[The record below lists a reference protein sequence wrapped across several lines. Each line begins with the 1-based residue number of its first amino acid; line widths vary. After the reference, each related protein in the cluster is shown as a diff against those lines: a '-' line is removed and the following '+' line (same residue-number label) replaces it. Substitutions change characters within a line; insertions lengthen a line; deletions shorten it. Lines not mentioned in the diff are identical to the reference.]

1 MSFADLSTSLVTRT
15 APSYWPLS
23 FVAFSVSGLAYWRG
37 CRISSEGPPIP
48 SAGPL
53 QLLLAIFYLAHW
65 FVVIPWV
72 ALKMAVLPKRLVWA
86 KTSHGEQEPVQA

>member
-1 MSFADLSTSLVTRT
+1 
-15 APSYWPLS
+15 
-23 FVAFSVSGLAYWRG
+23 
-37 CRISSEGPPIP
+37 
-48 SAGPL
+48 L